1 MVGSSSSVAR
11 TIEPQ
16 LEDALAAWLPGQ
28 RWFGAKGS
36 TVGAVRIVA
45 RDVLLDE
52 PHFAAEHLLV
62 EVQLTQDG
70 TAVTQTYQVPLGFRT
85 ELTDDLRPWTLPVAG
100 EVAVFD
106 GLRDPEIIGLYGDAL
121 AAGKATGS
129 IEFKI
134 VDGSSV
140 PSGLRGRVLGAE
152 QSNTSV
158 ILGDLLLLKLFR
170 QVPPGI
176 SPDVELHRALA
187 AAGSV
192 NVAPLRGWLE
202 AEVGGEP
209 TTLGM
214 AQDFAANSAEGWTAA
229 LASVQEVFDS
239 PQTPI
244 EELPAD
250 FASDAHR
257 IGAAVAQVHHDL
269 ASELGT
275 AERSVES
282 TAVEE
287 ILARISGV
295 ARVVPEIAQYI
306 PAATALISRAEAS
319 NSTTV
324 QRIHGDLHLG
334 QVLGT
339 PERWLLIDFE
349 GEPAKTLAERRQM
362 DSALRD
368 VAGMLRSFD
377 YAANHLL
384 VDRPE
389 DESARE
395 RAEQWAARSI
405 SAFFDGY
412 ASVAGHDPR
421 DEADLLRAYEL
432 DKAVY
437 EVLYEARNRPT
448 WLSLPMRAVAR
459 LVS

>member
-1 MVGSSSSVAR
+1 MVGSSSSAAHAVR
-11 TIEPQ
+11 HL
-16 LEDALAAWLPGQ
+16 LEDALVSWLPGQ

-45 RDVLLDE
+45 RDVLHDE

-62 EVQLTQDG
+62 EVDLVQDG
-70 TAVTQTYQVPLGFRT
+70 TSVTQTYQVPLGFRT
-85 ELTDDLRPWTLPVAG
+85 EVPEELRPWLLPVPG

-106 GLRDPEIIGLYGDAL
+106 GLRDPEIIALYGDAFSDENP
-121 AAGKATGS
+121 TGS
-129 IEFKI
+129 IEFKV

-140 PSGLRGRVLGAE
+140 PQGMRGRVLGAE

-187 AAGSV
+187 EAGSV

-202 AEVGGEP
+202 AQVGGET

-214 AQDFAANSAEGWTAA
+214 IQDFAANSAEGWTTA
-229 LASVQEVFDS
+229 LASVREVFDS
-239 PQTPI
+239 PDTPI
-244 EELPAD
+244 EDLSAD
-250 FASDAHR
+250 FAPHAYR
-257 IGAAVAQVHHDL
+257 LGAAVAQVHHDL
-269 ASELGT
+269 ASVLGT

-287 ILARISGV
+287 ILERISGV

-319 NSTTV
+319 SSTTV

-349 GEPAKTLAERRQM
+349 GEPAKTLDERRQM

-384 VDRPE
+384 VDLPE
-389 DESARE
+389 DPALRE

-405 SAFFDGY
+405 TAFFDGY

-448 WLSLPMRAVAR
+448 WLSLPMRAVER

>member
-1 MVGSSSSVAR
+1 MVGSSSSASR
-11 TIEPQ
+11 TVEPQ
-16 LEDALAAWLPGQ
+16 LTEALATWLPAQ

-36 TVGAVRIVA
+36 TVDSVQILERE
-45 RDVLLDE
+45 VLRDE

-62 EVQLTQDG
+62 EVRMTQDG
-70 TAVTQTYQVPLGFRT
+70 AVVTQTYQVPLGFRT
-85 ELTDDLRPWTLPVAG
+85 ELTDELRPWVLPVVG

-106 GLRDPEIIGLYGDAL
+106 GLRDPEIIGLYGDAF
-121 AAGKATGS
+121 ASGNSTGS

-140 PSGLRGRVLGAE
+140 PSGLPGRVLGAE

-170 QVPPGI
+170 QVPPGV

-187 AAGSV
+187 EAGSA

-202 AEVGGEP
+202 AVVGGEP

-214 AQDFAANSAEGWTAA
+214 IQDFAANSTEGWTAA
-229 LASVQEVFDS
+229 LASVREVFDS
-239 PQTPI
+239 PDTPI
-244 EELPAD
+244 EELPGD
-250 FASDAHR
+250 FARDAHR

-269 ASELGT
+269 ASVLGT
-275 AERSVES
+275 VERSVES

-362 DSALRD
+362 DSSLRD

-384 VDRPE
+384 VDQPE
-389 DESARE
+389 DPSTRAR
-395 RAEQWAARSI
+395 ADQWAARSI
-405 SAFFDGY
+405 AAFFDGY

-448 WLSLPMRAVAR
+448 WLSLPMRAVER

>member
-1 MVGSSSSVAR
+1 MIDSSSSVAR
-11 TIEPQ
+11 TVEPQ
-16 LEDALAAWLPGQ
+16 LTEALTTWLPAQ

-36 TVGAVRIVA
+36 TVNSVRIVA
-45 RDVLLDE
+45 REVLRDE

-62 EVQLTQDG
+62 EVQLTQD
-70 TAVTQTYQVPLGFRT
+70 AAVVTQTYQVPLGFRT
-85 ELTDDLRPWTLPVAG
+85 ELTDELRPWVLPVVG

-106 GLRDPEIIGLYGDAL
+106 GLRDPEIIGLYGDAF
-121 AAGKATGS
+121 ADETGAGS
-129 IEFKI
+129 IEFKV

-158 ILGDLLLLKLFR
+158 ILGDQLLLKLFR
-170 QVPPGI
+170 QIPPGI

-187 AAGSV
+187 QAGSV

-202 AEVGGEP
+202 AEVGGER

-214 AQDFAANSAEGWTAA
+214 IQDFAANSAEGWTAA
-229 LASVQEVFDS
+229 LASVREVFDS
-239 PQTPI
+239 PETAV
-244 EELPAD
+244 EDLPGD
-250 FASDAHR
+250 FAPDAHR

-269 ASELGT
+269 ASVMGT
-275 AERSVES
+275 VERPVES

-295 ARVVPEIAQYI
+295 ARVVPDIARYI
-306 PAATALISRAEAS
+306 PAATTLISRAEAS
-319 NSTTV
+319 NSTSV

-384 VDRPE
+384 VDAPE
-389 DESARE
+389 DPSVRE
-395 RAEQWAARSI
+395 RADRWAARSI
-405 SAFFDGY
+405 AAFFEGY